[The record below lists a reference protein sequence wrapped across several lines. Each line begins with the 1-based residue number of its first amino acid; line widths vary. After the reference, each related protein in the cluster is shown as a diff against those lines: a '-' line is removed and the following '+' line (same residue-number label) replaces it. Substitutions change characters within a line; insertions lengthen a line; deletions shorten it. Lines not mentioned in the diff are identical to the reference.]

1 MLPPVPSVG
10 ISVNIYPFWLP
21 PNSILLRSGPCE
33 FLLEWHPWISRL
45 ETCSRGEPHICDGH
59 VAPEWSV
66 KFPIA
71 SPCTWSLSVSSN
83 SCLKTLIILNFPQS
97 VWKLLQENSELE
109 NFPEIFSHCFDPP
122 RRKQP
127 MDSLVTLDSPDLFHA
142 LLQCRV
148 LCFLFLF
155 FENNEFQRS
164 LFSQLWQRQTPLL
177 PQPMTSSSAPLSF
190 WYTDHGISRINGP
203 RLLCSLML
211 REWWCEAT
219 APLPSEMSWEGFSLI
234 FSNKEEKTP
243 YSVKF

>member
-1 MLPPVPSVG
+1 MLPPMPSVG
-10 ISVNIYPFWLP
+10 ISINIYPLWLL
-21 PNSILLRSGPCE
+21 PNSILLLSGPCE

-45 ETCSRGEPHICDGH
+45 ETCSRGEPHTCDGH

-109 NFPEIFSHCFDPP
+109 NFPEIF
-122 RRKQP
+122 QP
-127 MDSLVTLDSPDLFHA
+127 LLSSTKEEAACGLTGHFGLTRSLSFM
-142 LLQCRV
+142 
-148 LCFLFLF
+148 LCSSVGIFL

-164 LFSQLWQRQTPLL
+164 LFSQLWPRQPFLFPL
-177 PQPMTSSSAPLSF
+177 PTEPLSF
-190 WYTDHGISRINGP
+190 WYTDHGISRINWQCLP
-203 RLLCSLML
+203 CSLML
-211 REWWCEAT
+211 KKWWCEAT
-219 APLPSEMSWEGFSLI
+219 TPLPSEMSWEGFSLI
-234 FSNKEEKTP
+234 FRNKGEKTP

>member
-1 MLPPVPSVG
+1 MLPIMPLCGSSPSISTLSGCPQTPSSYAQVPVNFCLSASQTYSQGQTTYMWQP
-10 ISVNIYPFWLP
+10 
-21 PNSILLRSGPCE
+21 
-33 FLLEWHPWISRL
+33 
-45 ETCSRGEPHICDGH
+45 RG
-59 VAPEWSV
+59 PEWSV

-71 SPCTWSLSVSSN
+71 SPCIWSLSVSSN
-83 SCLKTLIILNFPQS
+83 SCLKTLIILNFLQN

-109 NFPEIFSHCFDPP
+109 HFPEIFSHCFDPP

-127 MDSLVTLDSPDLFHA
+127 VDSTGHFGLSRSLS
-142 LLQCRV
+142 
-148 LCFLFLF
+148 CFAPVWGFL
-155 FENNEFQRS
+155 FENNEFQTS

-234 FSNKEEKTP
+234 FSNKGEKTP